1 MVAPKIQTTFFLE
14 CQWMPQMDEKKY
26 HREMSNW
33 SSVMQELYW
42 SYVLFFQKDFV
53 REKLNFGASM
63 LIPRCQCWYF
73 QMIFKMCRINNQ
85 NNVAEKLNKIKDIHQ
100 NKIELGKHKH
110 TIQGLQGLR
119 NVY

>member
-1 MVAPKIQTTFFLE
+1 
-14 CQWMPQMDEKKY
+14 
-26 HREMSNW
+26 
-33 SSVMQELYW
+33 
-42 SYVLFFQKDFV
+42 
-53 REKLNFGASM
+53 
-63 LIPRCQCWYF
+63 
-73 QMIFKMCRINNQ
+73 MCRINNQ